1 MAAELRYLLDTNISI
16 YLLDGNSHGAANR
29 LADQDAG
36 SVATS
41 SICLAELL
49 VKLTPKQAAR
59 LPQFLAN
66 IAVLP
71 FDDAAAIEYGRLPF
85 ERRSFDRL
93 IAAHALSLGLTVVT
107 ANEVDFAN
115 ILDLRVENWNLA

>member
-16 YLLDGNSHGAANR
+16 NLLDGNSHGAANR

-115 ILDLRVENWNLA
+115 IPDLRVENWNLA